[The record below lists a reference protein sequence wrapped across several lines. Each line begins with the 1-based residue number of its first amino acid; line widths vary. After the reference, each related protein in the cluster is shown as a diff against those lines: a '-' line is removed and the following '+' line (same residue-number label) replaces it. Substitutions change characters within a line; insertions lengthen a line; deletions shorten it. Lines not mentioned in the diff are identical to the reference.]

1 MFRAHT
7 ILLFC
12 IPFIALQM
20 FPDSANSRS
29 ENDNVRYISD
39 LLVINVKDH
48 LEKPYEVVA
57 TVHSDDPVRLI
68 EEKGEYLKIE
78 TTDGKQGW
86 IAKHF
91 VKSDTPKALL
101 INQLRQEISDLKNQ
115 LNSKAIVPPDAIDG
129 EKPANVLPLCQEVQ
143 QKLNNAEKQ
152 ISQLQEELT
161 SQRHQS
167 HEPPSS
173 PPGLAANDH
182 LIVTDQLEQTPENFE
197 SLMTEYEKQSKLIAS
212 LQQNIAKREDQT
224 GFLWFGAGAAV
235 FLIGL
240 LTGKTSNRKKNKF
253 MY

>member
-1 MFRAHT
+1 MT
-7 ILLFC
+7 
-12 IPFIALQM
+12 LQM
-20 FPDSANSRS
+20 LSTSANSRS

-39 LLVINVKDH
+39 ILVINIKDH

-57 TVHSDDPVRLI
+57 TVRSDDPVKLI
-68 EEKGEYLKIE
+68 EEKGEYFKIE

-101 INQLRQEISDLKNQ
+101 INQLKQEISDLKNQ
-115 LNSKAIVPPDAIDG
+115 LNAKAIVPPDAIEG
-129 EKPANVLPLCQEVQ
+129 EKATTIPLCQEI
-143 QKLNNAEKQ
+143 QKKLSDTEKQ
-152 ISQLQEELT
+152 LAQLQEELT
-161 SQRHQS
+161 SQQHRLQVS
-167 HEPPSS
+167 SSSS
-173 PPGLAANDH
+173 PGPATEDRF
-182 LIVTDQLEQTPENFE
+182 VVSDQLEQTPENFE

>member
-12 IPFIALQM
+12 IPFITLQM
-20 FPDSANSRS
+20 FPNSANSRS

-39 LLVINVKDH
+39 LLVINIKDH

-57 TVHSDDPVRLI
+57 TVRSDDPVRLI
-68 EEKGEYLKIE
+68 EEKGEYFKIE
-78 TTDGKQGW
+78 TADGKQGW

-91 VKSDTPKALL
+91 IKSDTPKALL

-115 LNSKAIVPPDAIDG
+115 LNSKAMVTPDAING
-129 EKPANVLPLCQEVQ
+129 EKPSNTALCQEI
-143 QKLNNAEKQ
+143 QKKLSDTEKQ
-152 ISQLQEELT
+152 LTQLQEELT
-161 SQRHQS
+161 SQQHRQ
-167 HEPPSS
+167 HESPSS
-173 PPGLAANDH
+173 SSGPAADDRLVVN
-182 LIVTDQLEQTPENFE
+182 DQLEQTPENFE
-197 SLMTEYEKQSKLIAS
+197 SLMTEYVKQSKLIAS
-212 LQQNIAKREDQT
+212 LQQNIAKKEDQT

-240 LTGKTSNRKKNKF
+240 LTGKTNNRKKNKF